1 MERLKNRVSM
11 TDLLIIDEWGY
22 LPTNVDGT
30 RLLFDLIANCYEKR
44 SVILTTNLPIQEWN
58 RIFSDERLLIAMID
72 RLVHHGYLIKH
83 TGESYR
89 LTHSLMRQ

>member
-1 MERLKNRVSM
+1 M
-11 TDLLIIDEWGY
+11 
-22 LPTNVDGT
+22 
-30 RLLFDLIANCYEKR
+30 
-44 SVILTTNLPIQEWN
+44 QEWN